1 MPAMTSPTAAL
12 PPFSVLVY
20 SQLPAVRAQ
29 IRTAVGRRPAADL
42 GRIEWIECSR
52 FDEVTTELARGV
64 DLAILD
70 GEAQPTGGMG
80 VSRALKNEL
89 ADCPPLVVYVARAQ
103 DAWLAK
109 WSLADGVISRPLDP
123 IAAART
129 IADLL
134 RARVSDIPV
143 VR

>member
-12 PPFSVLVY
+12 PPLSVLVY
-20 SQLPAVRAQ
+20 SQLPGVRAQ
-29 IRTAVGRRPAADL
+29 IRSAVGRRPAADL
-42 GRIEWIECSR
+42 GRIEWIECAR
-52 FDEVTTELARGV
+52 FDEVTAELARGV

-80 VSRALKNEL
+80 LSRALKNEL
-89 ADCPPLVVYVARAQ
+89 ADCPPVVVYIARAQ